1 MSVFRRLLTTNDK
14 ISEGV
19 TRESRMLPRNILGV
33 LQALAW
39 TRNTLW
45 ARLPLSVLRLS
56 QFSYEVSN
64 LQDWGHWC
72 TTGIYCYCL
81 FFTLSFFVWLFF
93 VLSVL
98 FFCLVLGLL
107 DNPAV
112 DALVYSMSPRLRS
125 APTSFP
131 TSFPPTKL
139 DHFRGLRPF
148 RASPDFFPVPTA
160 KHNYLSSRALTPRP
174 FLSILVFLGK
184 APQLLLL
191 QGLCLSCHLSPALA
205 TRPGHQS
212 ASTILMKTSVW
223 EWRKVIIPQLWL
235 CFSYRWDENSKYL
248 NCGHQRPPEIIREL
262 TWTRTQAS
270 TMTIRQLTTWMA
282 RPIITLNHFSA
293 TMTQIMWCEENHC
306 NVSVLKRVH
315 LYNLVCLAAG
325 NFSPL
330 K

>member
-19 TRESRMLPRNILGV
+19 TRDSRMLPRNTLGV

-56 QFSYEVSN
+56 QFSYQVSN

-81 FFTLSFFVWLFF
+81 FFLLSFFVWLFF

-98 FFCLVLGLL
+98 FFCLVFGLL

-131 TSFPPTKL
+131 PTKL

-148 RASPDFFPVPTA
+148 RASPDFSPVPTA
-160 KHNYLSSRALTPRP
+160 KHNYLTSRALTPRP
-174 FLSILVFLGK
+174 FLRILLSLGIAPSYCCSRGFASHVTSPLPWPPGLDTNVLLPSWWKHQYENDVRSLFLNYGFVFYIDGMKITSIWTAVINV
-184 APQLLLL
+184 
-191 QGLCLSCHLSPALA
+191 
-205 TRPGHQS
+205 HQ
-212 ASTILMKTSVW
+212 K
-223 EWRKVIIPQLWL
+223 
-235 CFSYRWDENSKYL
+235 SYANWPEREP
-248 NCGHQRPPEIIREL
+248 RPPR
-262 TWTRTQAS
+262 W
-270 TMTIRQLTTWMA
+270 
-282 RPIITLNHFSA
+282 
-293 TMTQIMWCEENHC
+293 
-306 NVSVLKRVH
+306 
-315 LYNLVCLAAG
+315 
-325 NFSPL
+325 
-330 K
+330 